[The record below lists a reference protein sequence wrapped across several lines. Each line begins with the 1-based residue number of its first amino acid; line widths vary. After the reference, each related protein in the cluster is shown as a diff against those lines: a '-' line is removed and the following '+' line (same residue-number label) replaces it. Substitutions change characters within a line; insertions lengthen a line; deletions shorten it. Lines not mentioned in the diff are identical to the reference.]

1 MFLKRS
7 RAEYAA
13 LSVLEKQK
21 LIREAATPALPI
33 TLEEKKMYLKQL
45 MEQLKK
51 VVKVLLHIGVEYYF
65 EMQLDG
71 LSHLLAHDGKYRNVL
86 AERPSVVSD
95 LKYLRQC
102 VQKILNDAYG
112 RALGREEC
120 NVRFPYKKHSLAPVV
135 IVTGMPE
142 GVNLKHPSFYGI
154 STLRKIISKKEMI
167 KMDLIAQ
174 SEVGEPSIPQAPVVA
189 NIVAQEPS
197 PCAAEVIHSSVE
209 TDIFM
214 ASDRASGV
222 QNTIAQDIVAQE
234 PSPCAAEVIHSSVE
248 TDIFMASDR
257 AAGVQNTI
265 AQDIVAQE
273 PSPCA
278 AEVIHSSVETDIFMA
293 SDRASGVQ
301 NTIAQDIVAQE
312 PSPCAAEVIHSSVE
326 TDMEEAP
333 TNPLQLSTVMKSA
346 KQSREK
352 SQRTGVRTL
361 WSAAEILVVQ
371 QHFSQELAGLK
382 PVKRSSIDSFLAQ
395 QTVVKRTATALG
407 NYLLRNRK
415 KIRQDDQ

>member
-248 TDIFMASDR
+248 TDI
-257 AAGVQNTI
+257 
-265 AQDIVAQE
+265 VAQE